1 MLKRKLLKK
10 IGLLLSC
17 LIVVEII
24 LLYPKE
30 ETTISLKS
38 EEETGVIYLLDENN
52 YVARLDYMFTATS
65 NKGKI
70 KEIIDILTIN
80 NKNTLKIREGFKA
93 IIPENTKLISMEIK
107 KDLVCL
113 NFSSEILNVDEK
125 YEEKLV
131 EALIYSITALKDINK
146 ISLAINGKRMEKLPR
161 SNKKLEE
168 ILDRSYKINKE
179 YDLKS
184 MHNISEV
191 TVYYLAKKNDYLYYI
206 PVTKYTNNEKEKVE
220 IIIDELKSS
229 STYNTNLI
237 SYINEETKLINY
249 ELLDK
254 SLILN
259 FNEQILSDI
268 NSSNII
274 EEVTY
279 AINLSVQENYD
290 IENVSYSIND
300 NIISNYFLLLGWVWR

>member
-1 MLKRKLLKK
+1 MLKKKLLKK

-17 LIVVEII
+17 LIVVGII
-24 LLYPKE
+24 VLYPKE
-30 ETTISLKS
+30 KTTISLKS
-38 EEETGVIYLLDENN
+38 ENDSGVIYLLDEND
-52 YVARLDYMFTATS
+52 YVARLDYMFSATTK
-65 NKGKI
+65 KGKI
-70 KEIIDILTIN
+70 KEIVDILTIN
-80 NKNTLKIREGFKA
+80 NQSSIKIREGFRA
-93 IIPENTKLISMEIK
+93 IIPENTKLLSIELK
-107 KDLVCL
+107 DDLVSL
-113 NFSSEILNVDEK
+113 NFSDEILNVDEK
-125 YEEKLV
+125 LEEKLI

-146 ISLAINGKRMEKLPR
+146 IALSVNGKRMEKLPH
-161 SNKKLEE
+161 SSKKLDNV
-168 ILDRSYKINKE
+168 LDRSYKINKE

-191 TVYYLAKKNDYLYYI
+191 TIYYLAKKDDYLYYI
-206 PVTKYTNNEKEKVE
+206 PVTKYTNTEKEKVE

-290 IENVSYSIND
+290 INNVSYSIND
-300 NIISNYFLLLGWVWR
+300 NIINSYFLLLG

>member
-1 MLKRKLLKK
+1 MRKILKRL
-10 IGLLLSC
+10 GLIVSC
-17 LIVVEII
+17 LVVVGIIV
-24 LLYPKE
+24 LYPKNE
-30 ETTISLKS
+30 VAVSLRS
-38 EEETGVIYLLDENN
+38 EAETGIIYLLDENN
-52 YVARLDYMFTATS
+52 YVARLDYLFNATS

-70 KEIIDILTIN
+70 KEMIDILTIN
-80 NKNTLKIREGFKA
+80 NQNQLKIREGFKA
-93 IIPENTKLISMEIK
+93 IIPENTKLLSITIK
-107 KDLVCL
+107 ENQAILD
-113 NFSSEILNVDEK
+113 FSKEILKVDETL
-125 YEEKLV
+125 EEKMI
-131 EALIYSITALKDINK
+131 EAIIYSITSLKDIKSLK
-146 ISLAINGKRMEKLPR
+146 ILVNGESLNELPHSKKKLPDV
-161 SNKKLEE
+161 
-168 ILDRSYKINKE
+168 LDRSFKINKE
-179 YDLKS
+179 YDLKMMS
-184 MHNISEV
+184 NIKET

-206 PVTKYTNNEKEKVE
+206 PVTKYTNTNKEKIE

-279 AINLSVQENYD
+279 AINMSALENYD
-290 IENVSYSIND
+290 VENVSYLIND
-300 NIISNYFLLLGWVWR
+300 NIISNYFLLRG

>member
-38 EEETGVIYLLDENN
+38 EEETGVIYMLDENN

-300 NIISNYFLLLGWVWR
+300 NIISNYFLLLG

>member
-300 NIISNYFLLLGWVWR
+300 NIISNYFLLLG

>member
-1 MLKRKLLKK
+1 MLKKKLLKK
-10 IGLLLSC
+10 FGLILSC
-17 LIVVEII
+17 LIVVGII
-24 LLYPKE
+24 VLYPKE
-30 ETTISLKS
+30 EATISLKN
-38 EEETGVIYLLDENN
+38 EAATGIIYLLDENN
-52 YVARLDYMFTATS
+52 YVARLDYMFNATS
-65 NKGKI
+65 DKGKI

-80 NKNTLKIREGFKA
+80 NHNSLKIREGFKA
-93 IIPENTKLISMEIK
+93 IIPENTKLLSLEIK
-107 KDLVCL
+107 KNLATL
-113 NFSSEILNVDEK
+113 NFSEEILSINQEL
-125 YEEKLV
+125 EEKMI
-131 EALIYSITALKDINK
+131 EALIYSITSLNDING
-146 ISLAINGKRMEKLPR
+146 INLLVNGKRMEKLPH
-161 SNKKLEE
+161 SNKKLPDK
-168 ILDRSYKINKE
+168 LDRSFKINKE
-179 YDLKS
+179 YNLKS

-206 PVTKYTNNEKEKVE
+206 PVTKYTNTEKEKIE

-279 AINLSVQENYD
+279 AINMSVQENYD
-290 IENVSYSIND
+290 VENISYLIND
-300 NIISNYFLLLGWVWR
+300 NIVTNYFLLRG